1 MSDSSVIVNRRVL
14 FFFLFAWKEKMNRGR
29 QIISVLEG
37 SKSDI
42 FRINYPIVLSNTS
55 ILRLLIA
62 SQSIGMNAA

>member
-1 MSDSSVIVNRRVL
+1 
-14 FFFLFAWKEKMNRGR
+14 MNRGR